1 MVRLPGQERA
11 AALEPLD
18 EARDPGF
25 RMEPQQQMNV
35 IRDEA
40 HLEHADAL
48 LPRDGPEEPA
58 EEAGQARVE
67 EPGTPARPPHD
78 VAVESVSHAPTVA
91 WAPPAGKP
99 RERGPAQNNA
109 PRRG

>member
-1 MVRLPGQERA
+1 
-11 AALEPLD
+11 
-18 EARDPGF
+18 
-25 RMEPQQQMNV
+25 
-35 IRDEA
+35 
-40 HLEHADAL
+40 
-48 LPRDGPEEPA
+48 
-58 EEAGQARVE
+58 
-67 EPGTPARPPHD
+67 